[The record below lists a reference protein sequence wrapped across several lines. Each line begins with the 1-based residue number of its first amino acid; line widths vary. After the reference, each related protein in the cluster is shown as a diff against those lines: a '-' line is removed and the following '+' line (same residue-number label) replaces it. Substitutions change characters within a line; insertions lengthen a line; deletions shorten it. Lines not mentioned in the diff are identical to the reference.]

1 MTEYAISNKKNYLN
15 TLNVSYTICFKT
27 YKKLIYMFL
36 KHYNDLFEDKN
47 IQYDSDILITGLY
60 ALNNIFCFLL
70 LKTKN
75 IMLAS
80 QNSEKTIFYFFEFVE
95 QMKKPKTD
103 IQSILKLGVSDA
115 KIFIYK
121 KTIYDLHEVDN
132 KLSKEDNTFFYH
144 LKDLTNIYKTTI
156 AQLLQNNTIYDIM
169 QNINNINNAITYEE
183 YMKTKLVDL
192 QKITSANVE
201 NVSAVLQIN

>member
-27 YKKLIYMFL
+27 YKKLIYMYL
-36 KHYNDLFEDKN
+36 KHYYDLLVDKN

-60 ALNNIFCFLL
+60 ALDNIFTILL
-70 LKTKN
+70 LKTRN

-103 IQSILKLGVSDA
+103 IQTILKLGVSDA

-121 KTIYDLHEVDN
+121 KTIYDLQEVDS
-132 KLSKEDNTFFYH
+132 KLSKEDNTFFYD
-144 LKDLTNIYKTTI
+144 LKDLTNIYRSI
-156 AQLLQNNTIYDIM
+156 ISQLIQNSTIYDIM
-169 QNINNINNAITYEE
+169 ENINKINNCINYEE
-183 YMKTKLVDL
+183 FMKTKLVKL
-192 QKITSANVE
+192 EKITHVNIE
-201 NVSAVLQIN
+201 NLMTALHT